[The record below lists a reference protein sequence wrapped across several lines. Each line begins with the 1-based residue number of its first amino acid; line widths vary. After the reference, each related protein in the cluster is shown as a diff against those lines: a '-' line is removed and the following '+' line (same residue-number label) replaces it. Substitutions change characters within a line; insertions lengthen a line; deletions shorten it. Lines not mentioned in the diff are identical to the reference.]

1 MIIGRIVFEIEAL
14 TDGHLPQSHGR
25 LLHAA
30 FLNAVRNI
38 NPVLSEHL
46 HNSNIKEFA
55 VRHLIL
61 KQKVNNNRYF
71 IQKGERAFFCVS
83 GVGEDFIRTI
93 LEMEQTLFHIA
104 GISFIINKVYSSQ
117 KQLDIAGIT
126 SMEYLLEGVIQ
137 LPVMRS
143 LTLQFLSPT
152 LFRIGNSEY
161 AAADSRLIFGSL
173 AERWNAFSDGFK
185 IDTDEIKQLA
195 LELNPINWQGETR
208 RYNITPSRCVTG
220 FVGKFTY
227 DLSAVPKEKRYIFIL
242 LAEFGRFMGVGRLT
256 AQGLGSIKISYNI

>member
-1 MIIGRIVFEIEAL
+1 M
-14 TDGHLPQSHGR
+14 
-25 LLHAA
+25 
-30 FLNAVRNI
+30 
-38 NPVLSEHL
+38 
-46 HNSNIKEFA
+46 
-55 VRHLIL
+55 
-61 KQKVNNNRYF
+61 
-71 IQKGERAFFCVS
+71 S

-195 LELNPINWQGETR
+195 LELTPAPVAIATR
-208 RYNITPSRCVTG
+208 RPLQRHPTIISPRSQSPPVHLRVTPPIPALVAIVIPG
-220 FVGKFTY
+220 IMFPQLV
-227 DLSAVPKEKRYIFIL
+227 
-242 LAEFGRFMGVGRLT
+242 
-256 AQGLGSIKISYNI
+256 ISGEHG